1 MSIKDIIK
9 DSVYKTFA
17 GSSGLSFWEVGWV
30 LLAALLCGLF
40 IYLIYRL
47 FTKSTFYS
55 KDMNITLAGT
65 VVVVAAIMVAMQ
77 SSLVVALGMVGA
89 LSIVRFR
96 TAVKSP
102 LDLLYLFWS
111 ISIGIICGVR
121 LYTLAAVLCIM
132 MTVLIFILS
141 RLPGS
146 KAPVLAVIRVREQC
160 SAQDILSI
168 LKKHSKRI
176 KENSVVMKNNEREY
190 IYEIFSPDR
199 DMIIEQMSKLDG
211 MVSVN
216 ILSHSGEMRA

>member
-30 LLAALLCGLF
+30 LLSALLVGLF
-40 IYLIYRL
+40 IFFIYKL

-65 VVVVAAIMVAMQ
+65 VVIVAAIMVAMQ

-102 LDLLYLFWS
+102 LDLLYIFWS
-111 ISIGIICGVR
+111 ISVGIICGVR

-141 RLPGS
+141 MIPGS
-146 KAPVLAVIRVREQC
+146 RAPVLAVIRAESRCASDAIV
-160 SAQDILSI
+160 SI
-168 LKKHSKRI
+168 LKKNSKNVR
-176 KENSVVMKNNEREY
+176 ENSVVMKNGEKEY
-190 IYEIFSPDR
+190 IYELSAPDR
-199 DMIIEQMSKLDG
+199 DRITEEMSKLEG
-211 MVSVN
+211 FISIN